1 MPRQGGGGSATAASS
16 DSVVPP
22 TERGELMVPAEM
34 IESLL
39 SQMMTKLIP
48 DLMSKVVERFED
60 CFTNMMARLDSVFNS
75 RFVNFE
81 AKFDMV
87 LGDINDLRDKV
98 NKLDG
103 EISRI
108 IRYWPP
114 PAV

>member
-48 DLMSKVVERFED
+48 DSGFDVK
-60 CFTNMMARLDSVFNS
+60 S
-75 RFVNFE
+75 R
-81 AKFDMV
+81 
-87 LGDINDLRDKV
+87 
-98 NKLDG
+98 
-103 EISRI
+103 
-108 IRYWPP
+108 
-114 PAV
+114 